1 MNQHFF
7 ITIEG
12 SEGVGKTTA
21 VKFIEKFLIERN
33 YPHLLTREPGGTPIA
48 EKIRDI
54 LLHTDNENLAPETEL
69 LLMFAS
75 RVQHV
80 ETVIKP
86 ALSQKKIVVCD
97 RFIDATY
104 AYQGGGRCLSIAS
117 IEALEALTLQGFLP
131 GLTLLLD
138 APLDICFERMQQR
151 AKKFDRFET
160 QSREFFERVRQVYLE
175 RAYKFPERFKMIDT
189 SGDIESVNEQLLLTL
204 NAYCEK
210 FQ

>member
-21 VKFIEKFLIERN
+21 VKFIETFFIERA
-33 YPHLLTREPGGTPIA
+33 YPYLLTREPGGTPIA
-48 EKIRDI
+48 EKIRDM
-54 LLHTDNENLAPETEL
+54 LLHTENEILAAETEL
-69 LLMFAS
+69 LLLFAS

-80 ETVIKP
+80 EMLIKP
-86 ALSQKKIVVCD
+86 ALKQKRFVVCD

-104 AYQGGGRCLSIAS
+104 AYQGGGRGLSIPS
-117 IEALEALTLQGFLP
+117 IQALETLTLEGFLP

-151 AKKFDRFET
+151 GKKLDRFET
-160 QSREFFERVRQVYLE
+160 QSKDFFERVRQVYLE
-175 RAYKFPERFKMIDT
+175 RAQAAPDRFKIIDT
-189 SGDIESVNEQLLLTL
+189 SGDIPSVNAQILSIL
-204 NAYCEK
+204 NVYCENN
-210 FQ
+210 